1 MKPYQIKP
9 VDVSEKAIAVLK
21 TVLLLDKAYSVS
33 YVMRILTGD
42 QRFPLREESHKK
54 LETFGVLEGESF
66 SQIEGLIYYLH
77 KQAFLCIQDKIFG
90 NIEATE
96 LASEFLSEPKPML
109 ANRRQLGRN
118 WLEAK
123 LYRELREL
131 RRELATSMEVLPYE
145 LYNNYALH
153 LLSTQMPA
161 TLETLDEIPAAFEIP
176 DACKTM
182 VIAKIEVAREL
193 KVKDER
199 SGGIYTKAHSPSH
212 QAVLRLC
219 EEGATL
225 EEIAAARS
233 IKPSTVRTYLTN
245 LHRSEQLDLCAL
257 IEESMDGKVLHRGA
271 EYFAQSGDDRLKTAH
286 ESLGLDYETLHW
298 CKLYHEFKASKPATI
313 AS

>member
-42 QRFPLREESHKK
+42 QRYPLREESHKE
-54 LETFGVLEGESF
+54 LETFGALEGESF
-66 SQIEGLIYYLH
+66 AQIEGLIYYLQ
-77 KQAFLCIQDKIFG
+77 KQAFLCIKDELFG

-96 LASEFLSEPKPML
+96 LASEFLSKPKPLL
-109 ANRRQLGRN
+109 ANRRQLGRS
-118 WLEAK
+118 WLETK

-161 TLETLDEIPAAFEIP
+161 TLEAIDEIPAAFEIP

-182 VIAKIEVAREL
+182 VLSKIEVAREL

-225 EEIAAARS
+225 EEIAAARA
-233 IKPSTVRTYLTN
+233 IKPATVRTYLTN

-257 IEESMDGKVLHRGA
+257 IEENIDGKVLHRGA
-271 EYFAQSGDDRLKTAH
+271 EYFAQSGDGRLKTAH

-298 CKLYHEFKASKPATI
+298 CKLYHEYKESKPAAI